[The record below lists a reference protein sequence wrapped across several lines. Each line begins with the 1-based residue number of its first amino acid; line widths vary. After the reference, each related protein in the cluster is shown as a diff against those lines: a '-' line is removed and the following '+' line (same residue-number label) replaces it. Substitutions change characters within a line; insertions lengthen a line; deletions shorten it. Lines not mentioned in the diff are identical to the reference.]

1 MTEQKIAPEVL
12 AAEAK
17 ELFDSAVEMLQ
28 QIERFDK
35 AIIKAQRLAEEISID
50 IRSKEYRIT
59 DLSEQ
64 LNGLLAVS
72 SNLNLYDHE
81 VLITHSLLLALYD
94 TERDLRLDYLK
105 TPPNAQKDELLANN
119 PISILLKKIIG
130 QQERKPRFADLSLE
144 QMALII
150 KSVRSKIES
159 IYEELPQLQ
168 REIEEAETQQ
178 VALQD
183 SLQEI
188 QDNRE
193 KAVAEYRRL
202 VGKLNNL
209 ESQLFRSE
217 TGLSQPESDRDQQQ
231 RRYLAT
237 LSQRVNL
244 YQLTRDDVTP
254 INNNYLTGSCSLHAE
269 DGQVLLSYATI
280 NTGLLQRSVK
290 EDNQANVIS
299 AAFDRIV
306 PVGALFLRPVPR
318 SDGQK
323 AVIKLKGQQDKVTYG
338 QIDDCGV
345 FSSSR

>member
-35 AIIKAQRLAEEISID
+35 AIIKAQRLAEEISRN
-50 IRSKEYRIT
+50 IRSKEYGIKDSSQHLERLLQVLPT
-59 DLSEQ
+59 LSAEDTEIPTTT
-64 LNGLLAVS
+64 A
-72 SNLNLYDHE
+72 
-81 VLITHSLLLALYD
+81 LLLALYY
-94 TERDLRLDYLK
+94 TEKEFNLDYLEHHPQAEK
-105 TPPNAQKDELLANN
+105 EEVLANN
-119 PISILLKKIIG
+119 PISILLKKIVKD
-130 QQERKPRFADLSLE
+130 ERGKPRLTNLDRAE
-144 QMALII
+144 MGLII
-150 KSVRSKIES
+150 DSVRSKIES
-159 IYEELPQLQ
+159 IHEELSQLQ

>member
-35 AIIKAQRLAEEISID
+35 AIIKAQRLAGEISKD
-50 IRSKEYRIT
+50 IESKKYRIQDSSQQLEKLLQILPT
-59 DLSEQ
+59 LSAEDTE
-64 LNGLLAVS
+64 LPTTN
-72 SNLNLYDHE
+72 
-81 VLITHSLLLALYD
+81 TLLLALFD
-94 TERDLRLDYLK
+94 TEREFNLDYLEHQPQAGK
-105 TPPNAQKDELLANN
+105 AEVLANN
-119 PISILLKKIIG
+119 PISILLTKIVKE
-130 QQERKPRFADLSLE
+130 ERGKPRLANLDQAE
-144 QMALII
+144 IGLII
-150 KSVRSKIES
+150 DSVRSKIES
-159 IYEELPQLQ
+159 IHEELPQLQ

-178 VALQD
+178 AALQD

-209 ESQLFRSE
+209 ESQLFSSE

-254 INNNYLTGSCSLHAE
+254 INNIYLTGSCSLHAE
-269 DGQVLLSYATI
+269 DGQVLLSDATI
-280 NTGLLQRSVK
+280 NTSRLQRTVQN
-290 EDNQANVIS
+290 DNHVNVIS

-306 PVGALFLRPVPR
+306 PVGALFLRPAPR
-318 SDGQK
+318 PNGQE
-323 AVIKLKGQQDKVTYG
+323 AFIELKGEHDEVTHG
-338 QIDDCGV
+338 KIDSCGV
-345 FSSSR
+345 FSSS